1 MQTGGGNTATYD
13 TSGNFTIPGT
23 LTCGGLAASGLSKFN
38 LKEPVD
44 DRSGGITGN
53 FNFDIGNHQV
63 YHFRGDATSDFT
75 VNFRFD
81 SSNALTSNVVSGE
94 SVTATLITRNGGTAR
109 KLNDVNID
117 GSGTSERWLGG
128 FGAPTGTANAWDV
141 YTFTLVKDDD
151 GNWNV
156 YVSYNY
162 YT

>member
-1 MQTGGGNTATYD
+1 M
-13 TSGNFTIPGT
+13 
-23 LTCGGLAASGLSKFN
+23 SKFN
-38 LKEPVD
+38 LKESCD

-53 FNFDIGNHQV
+53 FNFDIGNDQV
-63 YHFRGDATSDFT
+63 YHFRGDATSDFV
-75 VNFRFD
+75 VNFRMD

-109 KLNDVNID
+109 KLTDVTID
-117 GSGTSERWLGG
+117 GSNVSERWLGG